1 MPASSEYAKISLS
14 EIIYTNIMYD
24 LPIFPLNTVL
34 FPGMPLKLHI
44 FEERY
49 KLMIN
54 SCYQSGQPFGVALI
68 KSGQEVGGRAKPFLI
83 GCTAVITELEPLPGG
98 RMNIVAVG
106 RDRFVAHSF
115 RYDQPYLVAE
125 VDTLSLANA
134 NSTTLNTTTR
144 SLRPWVKHYLQ
155 TLADASETKFDIQQ
169 LPDDPIQFAYLASFL
184 LEISIEQ
191 KQNLLN
197 IEDAD
202 ELIANLR
209 TMYRRE
215 VTLLNAMLAPQTAED
230 AGVFSAN

>member
-1 MPASSEYAKISLS
+1 
-14 EIIYTNIMYD
+14 MYN

-54 SCYQSGQPFGVALI
+54 HCYQNGQPFGVALI
-68 KSGQEVGGRAKPFLI
+68 KSGQEVGGRAEPFLI
-83 GCTAVITELEPLPGG
+83 GCTATITELEPLPGG

-106 RDRFVAHSF
+106 SDRFIAHSF

-125 VDTLSLANA
+125 VETLSLANTNA
-134 NSTTLNTTTR
+134 TSLSSTTR
-144 SLRPWVKHYLQ
+144 SLRPWVHHYLQ

-184 LEISIEQ
+184 LEISSEQ

-202 ELIANLR
+202 DLIANLR
-209 TMYRRE
+209 TIYRRE
-215 VTLLNAMLAPQTAED
+215 VTLLSAMLAPQTADD